1 MKLVFINELG
11 PDFKGNHIYEF
22 IFSRNEEELWGE
34 DWDIIPSA
42 GRPLPPDLK
51 YINKV
56 GKISNEELEFELG
69 KNSDYFSMEDVIDG
83 ILALGWEKIDEE
95 KIEGTSRL
103 VFNFGETIDSVEDKL
118 YSRDLVLEY
127 NKHYENVE

>member
-22 IFSRNEEELWGE
+22 IFSKNEEELWGE

-42 GRPLPPDLK
+42 GRPLPPELK

-56 GKISNEELEFELG
+56 GKISQEDLEFALG

-83 ILALGWEKIDEE
+83 ILALGWEKIDEDF
-95 KIEGTSRL
+95 KIS
-103 VFNFGETIDSVEDKL
+103 F
-118 YSRDLVLEY
+118 
-127 NKHYENVE
+127 